1 MTFNSV
7 KDVFTG
13 GTDGALKSSIIRLFN
28 VYESMGLTVDEA
40 IDRYA
45 EVVKTMDET

>member
-1 MTFNSV
+1 MTFSSI

-13 GTDGALKSSIIRLFN
+13 GVNGALIPAIIKVFN
-28 VYESMGLTVDEA
+28 SYEEMGLTVDEA

-45 EVVKTMDET
+45 EAVKNLDK